1 MRPDGEFD
9 RIRAMLAIAADLDSP
24 DEVVLGAGDDAAVIR
39 PAPGESIVLSTD
51 LSIEE
56 VHFRRDWLN
65 WEAIGYRATA
75 AALSDLAAMAARPIG
90 VLVSLALPPE
100 LDTPV
105 YEQISAG
112 ITACL
117 RSAGA
122 VLLGGDTSRS
132 PAPVIIDIT
141 AVGGVLRPIKRSG
154 ASSGDEV
161 WVTGRLGAAAAAV
174 LALQSG
180 LEPDPA
186 SRQRFERP
194 EPRWREAIWLA
205 KRSAMTAAIDLSD
218 GLAGDAEHLAE
229 ASGVRLDIEVDGLPL
244 DVSLEGWSN
253 TSVSLAIAA
262 GGGEDYELLFTSP
275 PGVVAGVLREFH
287 SMFGLEL
294 TRIGNVVV
302 GVGLSW
308 RDRTGGPA
316 DPPASA
322 GYDHFTDLA

>member
-39 PAPGESIVLSTD
+39 PAHGESIVLSTD
-51 LSIEE
+51 LSIEGI
-56 VHFRRDWLN
+56 HFRRDWLN

-122 VLLGGDTSRS
+122 VLLGGDTSSS
-132 PAPVIIDIT
+132 PAPVLIDIT
-141 AVGGVLRPIKRSG
+141 AVGGVERPIKRSG
-154 ASSGDEV
+154 ATSGDEV
-161 WVTGRLGAAAAAV
+161 WVTGRLGAAASAV

-186 SRQRFERP
+186 VRGRFERP
-194 EPRWREAIWLA
+194 EPRWREAMWLA
-205 KRSAMTAAIDLSD
+205 ERSAMTAAIDLSD

-229 ASGVRLDIEVDGLPL
+229 ASGVRLDIEVDRLPL

-275 PGVVAGVLREFH
+275 PGVMAGVLREFH
-287 SMFGLEL
+287 STFGLEL
-294 TRIGNVVV
+294 TRIGNVAAGA
-302 GVGLSW
+302 GVSW
-308 RDRTGGPA
+308 RDQTGGPA

-322 GYDHFTDLA
+322 GYDHFTDRA

>member
-39 PAPGESIVLSTD
+39 PAHGESIVLSTD
-51 LSIEE
+51 LSIEGI
-56 VHFRRDWLN
+56 HFRRDWLN

-122 VLLGGDTSRS
+122 VLLGGDTSGS
-132 PAPVIIDIT
+132 PAPVLIDIT
-141 AVGGVLRPIKRSG
+141 AVGGVERPIKRSG
-154 ASSGDEV
+154 ATSGDEV
-161 WVTGRLGAAAAAV
+161 WVTGRLGAAASAV

-186 SRQRFERP
+186 VRGRFERP
-194 EPRWREAIWLA
+194 EPRWREAMWLA
-205 KRSAMTAAIDLSD
+205 ERSAMTAAIDLSD

-229 ASGVRLDIEVDGLPL
+229 ASGVRLDIEVDRLPL

-275 PGVVAGVLREFH
+275 PGVMAGVLREFH
-287 SMFGLEL
+287 STFGLEL
-294 TRIGNVVV
+294 TRIGDVAV
-302 GVGLSW
+302 GAGVSW
-308 RDRTGGPA
+308 RDQTGGPA

-322 GYDHFTDLA
+322 GYDHFTDRA

>member
-1 MRPDGEFD
+1 MHSDSEFD
-9 RIRAMLAIAADLDSP
+9 RIRAMLAIAADLESP
-24 DEVVLGAGDDAAVIR
+24 DEVVLGAGDDAAVVR

-51 LSIEE
+51 LSIEG

-75 AALSDLAAMAARPIG
+75 AALSDLAAMASRPIG

-112 ITACL
+112 ISACL
-117 RSAGA
+117 KSAGA
-122 VLLGGDTSRS
+122 VLLGGDTSSS
-132 PAPVIIDIT
+132 PASVLIDIT
-141 AVGGVLRPIKRSG
+141 AVGSVEHPIKRSG
-154 ASSGDEV
+154 ARSEDEV
-161 WVTGRLGAAAAAV
+161 WVTGRLGAAASAV

-186 SRQRFERP
+186 VRGQFERP
-194 EPRWREAIWLA
+194 EPRWREAMWLA
-205 KRSAMTAAIDLSD
+205 ERSAMTAAIDLSD
-218 GLAGDAEHLAE
+218 GLAGDAQHLAE
-229 ASGVRLDIEVDGLPL
+229 ASSVRLDIEIDCLPL
-244 DVSLEGWSN
+244 DVSLEAWSN

-275 PGVVAGVLREFH
+275 PGVMAGVLREFH
-287 SMFGLEL
+287 SVFGLEL
-294 TRIGNVVV
+294 TRIGDVAPGA
-302 GVGLSW
+302 GVSW

-322 GYDHFTDLA
+322 GYDHFTDRA

>member
-9 RIRAMLAIAADLDSP
+9 RIRAMLAVAADLDPP

-39 PAPGESIVLSTD
+39 PTPGESIVLSTD
-51 LSIEE
+51 LSIEGI
-56 VHFRRDWLN
+56 HFRRDWLN

-122 VLLGGDTSRS
+122 VLLGGDTSSS
-132 PAPVIIDIT
+132 PAPVLIDIT
-141 AVGGVLRPIKRSG
+141 AVGGVRRPIKRSG
-154 ASSGDEV
+154 ATSGDEV
-161 WVTGRLGAAAAAV
+161 WVTGRLGAAASAV

-180 LEPDPA
+180 LEPDP
-186 SRQRFERP
+186 SVRRRFERP
-194 EPRWREAIWLA
+194 EPRWREAMWLA
-205 KRSAMTAAIDLSD
+205 KRNALTAAIDLSD
-218 GLAGDAEHLAE
+218 GLAGDAEHLSE
-229 ASGVRLDIEVDGLPL
+229 ASGIRLDIEVDRLPL

-262 GGGEDYELLFTSP
+262 GGGEDYELLFTSS
-275 PGVVAGVLREFH
+275 PGVISGLLREFH
-287 SMFGLEL
+287 STFGLEL
-294 TRIGNVVV
+294 TRIGDVAAGA
-302 GVGLSW
+302 GVSW

-322 GYDHFTDLA
+322 GYDHFTDRA